1 VSEPETLQNR
11 PSSEAVSARA
21 IYDDIVHRI
30 NTLQA
35 TLDPDEKIALSVG
48 GVAIDAVGLRGS
60 TIWFQGR
67 NNQGCAVIIAQHYTQ
82 VTVVMTA
89 DRLYRGEAPTQSQRR
104 CCERRPSQ
112 SCFFQNVFTLG
123 STLPPLL

>member
-21 IYDDIVHRI
+21 VYDDIVHRI

-48 GVAIDAVGLRGS
+48 GVAIDAVGL
-60 TIWFQGR
+60 
-67 NNQGCAVIIAQHYTQ
+67 
-82 VTVVMTA
+82 
-89 DRLYRGEAPTQSQRR
+89 EAPR
-104 CCERRPSQ
+104 
-112 SCFFQNVFTLG
+112 FG
-123 STLPPLL
+123 SRGAIIRAAL

>member
-21 IYDDIVHRI
+21 VYDDIVHRI
-30 NTLQA
+30 KTLQA
-35 TLDPDEKIALSVG
+35 TLDPDEKIALSVS

-60 TIWFQGR
+60 TIWFEGR
-67 NNQGCAVIIAQHYTQ
+67 NNQGCAVVIAQHYTQ

-89 DRLYRGEAPTQSQRR
+89 ERLYRGEAPTQISFLT
-104 CCERRPSQ
+104 E
-112 SCFFQNVFTLG
+112 
-123 STLPPLL
+123 

>member
-1 VSEPETLQNR
+1 MSEAEKPQNR

-21 IYDDIVHRI
+21 VYDDIVHRI

-48 GVAIDAVGLRGS
+48 GVAIDAVGLGGS

-89 DRLYRGEAPTQSQRR
+89 ERLYRGEAPTQISFLT
-104 CCERRPSQ
+104 E
-112 SCFFQNVFTLG
+112 
-123 STLPPLL
+123 